1 MSEENIDQFLSVAT
15 DDEQLSEELSEK
27 ELKSVA
33 GGSDSSAPLLV
44 VQAGVPGLIEAKFAL
59 GGGGG
64 DDPWDP
70 TNFH

>member
-44 VQAGVPGLIEAKFAL
+44 VQAEILGVIEAKIAL

-64 DDPWDP
+64 PGPSP
-70 TNFH
+70 TNN